1 MRRICDI
8 LTCMNQV
15 LADDYQRRVDALA
28 DIVPE
33 AETQDGAATQDATL
47 PNGNG
52 ASSSQTGVNGHVEVV
67 IDHEPMPAVTEETAR
82 ELVAQTTADGQM
94 SIQAQA
100 MLQLPSDA
108 TAINGKD
115 AAIAAENAERKR
127 QREAIWKPHYVDFE
141 LMQNKLVDK
150 ENGYLTTRAFEKD
163 VERIH
168 ENTLRYRGD
177 IGKSNAM
184 VSECR
189 LNIKDHFQDQQ
200 IRMDIE
206 RMAAREYARREA
218 EKEKSAAK
226 PKSPT
231 NPSNPSSPVR
241 ASARRHGKA
250 PEFDMFA
257 LAELNKKK
265 RTRAGS
271 RDTGDGHTDGEQPD
285 PKRSRVDF
293 DVDMDG
299 PSLNEASSV
308 AESSARASGPGTHA
322 MVMPEGEPL
331 AGQLEEA
338 ASINLNN
345 DVPSIGSVVDR
356 METSAQSAD
365 APREQTPEPEVPTPP
380 FVVPDLT
387 SLQKTL
393 AETTSEFT
401 LEELEQLRAMALGLI
416 WKRRAD
422 WDRNDLVR
430 DLQAAVEDYVARV
443 KREAGISEES
453 K

>member
-1 MRRICDI
+1 M
-8 LTCMNQV
+8 
-15 LADDYQRRVDALA
+15 DALA

-33 AETQDGAATQDATL
+33 AKSQDAAMQQGESLATRA
-47 PNGNG
+47 NGI
-52 ASSSQTGVNGHVEVV
+52 ASSSQGAVNGHVEVV
-67 IDHEPMPAVTEETAR
+67 MDHEPMPAVTEETAI

-94 SIQAQA
+94 QIQGQA
-100 MLQLPSDA
+100 MLQLPPVDA
-108 TAINGKD
+108 NEISEKDKAIG
-115 AAIAAENAERKR
+115 AENAERKR

-218 EKEKSAAK
+218 EKEKQTAK
-226 PKSPT
+226 PKSA
-231 NPSNPSSPVR
+231 SNPSSPVR

-285 PKRSRVDF
+285 PKRTRVDF

-299 PSLNEASSV
+299 PALTESDHPVAVSSV
-308 AESSARASGPGTHA
+308 QVSGGTHA
-322 MVMPEGEPL
+322 MAMPDGETL
-331 AGQLEEA
+331 AGQLEQA
-338 ASINLNN
+338 ATVSFN
-345 DVPSIGSVVDR
+345 DTPSIQSVVDR
-356 METSAQSAD
+356 MDTSAESVQPE
-365 APREQTPEPEVPTPP
+365 APREATPVPETPPPP

-387 SLQKTL
+387 ALKTTL
-393 AETTSEFT
+393 AETTSDFT

-422 WDRNDLVR
+422 WDRHDLVR
-430 DLQAAVEDYVARV
+430 DLQTAVEEFVARV
-443 KREAGISEES
+443 KREAGIEA
-453 K
+453 

>member
-1 MRRICDI
+1 M
-8 LTCMNQV
+8 
-15 LADDYQRRVDALA
+15 DALA

-33 AETQDGAATQDATL
+33 KSQEDAAQGASL
-47 PNGNG
+47 PTSNG
-52 ASSSQTGVNGHVEVV
+52 ASSSQTGVNGHLEVV
-67 IDHEPMPAVTEETAR
+67 IDHEPMPAVTEETAT
-82 ELVAQTTADGQM
+82 ELVAQTTADGQQ
-94 SIQAQA
+94 IQAQA
-100 MLQLPSDA
+100 MLQLPSGA
-108 TAINGKD
+108 NANTEKD
-115 AAIAAENAERKR
+115 NAIAVENAERKR
-127 QREAIWKPHYVDFE
+127 QRDAIWKPHYVDFE

-218 EKEKSAAK
+218 EKEKTK

-271 RDTGDGHTDGEQPD
+271 RETGDGHTDGEQPD
-285 PKRSRVDF
+285 PKRTRVDF

-299 PSLNEASSV
+299 PSLNESAN
-308 AESSARASGPGTHA
+308 AESSTSASGPGTHA
-322 MVMPEGEPL
+322 MAVPEGEPL

-338 ASINLNN
+338 ASITFN

-356 METSAQSAD
+356 MDTAESAE
-365 APREQTPEPEVPTPP
+365 APREPTPEPQTPPPP

-387 SLQKTL
+387 TLQKTL

-422 WDRNDLVR
+422 WDRHDLVR
-430 DLQAAVEDYVARV
+430 DLQAAVEDFVARV
-443 KREAGISEES
+443 TREAGIVWYETVNNR
-453 K
+453 